1 MDRKSGWHS
10 AHKVGDLIKVV
21 KKTNINFEEIE
32 AKIGDLGIVVKT
44 PREATGILFVEAYMF
59 GTGQVRWFSP
69 QEIDIISNIED

>member
-1 MDRKSGWHS
+1 
-10 AHKVGDLIKVV
+10 LIKVV

-32 AKIGDLGIVVKT
+32 AKVGDLGIVVKT

-59 GTGQVRWFSP
+59 GTGKVRWFSP